1 LPEKPNGKS
10 IPLHYGSY
18 VCTRSYI
25 RFTPQAAG
33 NTTPRDLI
41 VNSRSVNDQNIKT
54 SDFSYENLFML
65 FMLLK
70 DFSAFF

>member
-33 NTTPRDLI
+33 NTTPRDLRVHRTLEMDNNEASI
-41 VNSRSVNDQNIKT
+41 
-54 SDFSYENLFML
+54 
-65 FMLLK
+65 
-70 DFSAFF
+70 